1 MFITFAPWRIIS
13 LTSLPEP
20 SCSLGKT
27 WTCTLLLVRWAT
39 FFAKYSAARCAGSVV
54 ESECARR
61 IRTTSWAAAGAA
73 CSRAASDRASNGSFI
88 GCLLEGWI
96 SSAPAGGR
104 LVLFLEHVGELAR
117 LGGTRIEDLQLVLDD
132 RGVARDRVRMQVG
145 LGRQL

>member
-54 ESECARR
+54 DSECARR
-61 IRTTSWAAAGAA
+61 ILITSWAAAGAA
-73 CSRAASDRASNGSFI
+73 SAATSDRTSKGSFMVSP
-88 GCLLEGWI
+88 G
-96 SSAPAGGR
+96 
-104 LVLFLEHVGELAR
+104 R
-117 LGGTRIEDLQLVLDD
+117 LGGGGGDVGRDAQ
-132 RGVARDRVRMQVG
+132 VAFWNTSASLPG
-145 LGRQL
+145 WAAPA